1 MKHSS
6 TPLATAGSATATG
19 AAADQTVAWW
29 RLPIVWMVFGGPA
42 LVVVASFATL
52 AIAIRYPDPVITAPA
67 ATSTADMP
75 AVQARNHAATPKP

>member
-19 AAADQTVAWW
+19 AAADQTVDWW

-52 AIAIRYPDPVITAPA
+52 AIAIRYPDPVISAPA
-67 ATSTADMP
+67 ATSAADMP